1 MKRIITKSLVLVAL
15 VGAMT
20 AYSSSKAE
28 AALQLFLCTAEFCN
42 GGTVVQVDD
51 NLAGDTDATVG
62 IIAWSGS
69 FAGFSASIDAAFGV
83 PNIGTNTNPELDLLF
98 SALGAGNG
106 YIYAQQGDFSVPNPP
121 SFSLNY
127 GGTTSGQV
135 WVQGIVGVGGD
146 PWTTVGPFS
155 GPFSGS
161 LALSNDSVPY
171 YQAIGVHIVQGQG
184 GITTGD
190 LHLVP
195 EPITLSLL
203 GLGLAGVAA
212 NRRRRQNA

>member
-1 MKRIITKSLVLVAL
+1 MKRMITKSLALVAL

-20 AYSSSKAE
+20 VYSTSKAE
-28 AALQLFLCTAEFCN
+28 AALQLFLCTAEFCD
-42 GGTVVQVDD
+42 GGTTITVDD
-51 NLAGDTDATVG
+51 NSVDDDDATVG

-69 FAGFSASIDAAFGV
+69 FAGFSTSIDAAFGV
-83 PNIGTNTNPELDLLF
+83 PNIGSASNPELDLLF

-106 YIYAQQGDFSVPNPP
+106 YIYAQQGSFDVPNPP
-121 SFSLNY
+121 SFNLNY
-127 GGTTSGQV
+127 GGTTTGQV
-135 WVQGIVGVGGD
+135 WVQGIVGVAGD
-146 PWTTVGPFS
+146 PWTTVGPF
-155 GPFSGS
+155 GGAFSGS
-161 LALSNDSVPY
+161 LGLSNDSVPY
-171 YQAIGVHIVQGQG
+171 FQAIGVHIVQGRG

-212 NRRRRQNA
+212 RRRKNA

>member
-1 MKRIITKSLVLVAL
+1 MNRFFTKSLVLVAL

-20 AYSSSKAE
+20 AYSTSKAE
-28 AALQLFLCTAEFCN
+28 AALQLFLCTAEFCD
-42 GGTVVQVDD
+42 GGTTITVND
-51 NLAGDTDATVG
+51 NAAGDTDATVG

-69 FAGFSASIDAAFGV
+69 FAGFSTSIDAAFGV
-83 PNIGTNTNPELDLLF
+83 PNIGSASNPELDLLF
-98 SALGAGNG
+98 SALGAGDG
-106 YIYAQQGDFSVPNPP
+106 YIYAQQGAFNEPNPA

-127 GGTTSGQV
+127 GGTTSGSV
-135 WVQGIVGVGGD
+135 WVQGTVGVAGD

-161 LALSNDSVPY
+161 LNLTNDAPY
-171 YQAIGVHIVQGQG
+171 FQAIGVHIVQGRG

-212 NRRRRQNA
+212 RRRKSA

>member
-1 MKRIITKSLVLVAL
+1 MKRFITKSLVLVAL

-42 GGTVVQVDD
+42 GGTTITVND
-51 NLAGDTDATVG
+51 NLAGDLDPTVG

-69 FAGFSASIDAAFGV
+69 FAGFSTSIDAAFGV
-83 PNIGTNTNPELDLLF
+83 PNVGTNSNPELDLLF
-98 SALGAGNG
+98 SALGAGDG
-106 YIYAQQGDFSVPNPP
+106 YIYAQQGDFNVPNPP
-121 SFSLNY
+121 SFNLNY
-127 GGTTSGQV
+127 GGTSTGSV
-135 WVQGIVGVGGD
+135 WVQGIVGLFGD

-171 YQAIGVHIVQGQG
+171 FQAIGVHIVQGAG

-212 NRRRRQNA
+212 RRRRQNA